1 MPPRRARAAGTG
13 RAGCRQGQR
22 RSPPRY
28 RARRRPR
35 RSGADPVATAGPGHV
50 ASRSP
55 HVVAGLEVDHAEELI
70 DADARDDDRG
80 DDDADDRQDHAD
92 PAHHHTSRAQARVV
106 RATLCGG
113 LLRLVTLDYRRD
125 PAEDAEA
132 DEAGDAQDE
141 RPDTEAVLLGP
152 IAVVPGCRG
161 VGGGGR
167 VALLTVRR
175 GLLTVRRG
183 LLAVG
188 GRLLAI
194 GGRLLPV
201 GVLARG
207 LVRVLRTVGRAHRC
221 SFDDG
226 SMSEPDSALP
236 RAVSYTHLRAHET

>member
-92 PAHHHTSRAQARVV
+92 PAHHHTGCAQARVV
-106 RATLCGG
+106 RSTLCGG
-113 LLRLVTLDYRRD
+113 LLRLVTQDDRRD

-152 IAVVPGCRG
+152 IAVVPGCRWIALLA
-161 VGGGGR
+161 VGGRLLAVGGR
-167 VALLTVRR
+167 
-175 GLLTVRRG
+175 

-236 RAVSYTHLRAHET
+236 RAGPDL